1 MSGAT
6 QTWPASVELRLCA
19 EAGRTRLARCA
30 HQGPLYVQRPF
41 YPEGPAH
48 PHFYLLHPPGGIVSG
63 DQLQIRVDMAAD
75 SSALMT
81 TPGAAR
87 VYRARDHNPQQ
98 CQSSRLRLDTGA
110 ILEWFP
116 METIVYD
123 GASVAL
129 ETTVELAEDSRFIG
143 WELNC
148 FGLPASNQPFSRGR
162 FAQRY
167 RIMREGAPVF
177 VDSFSLDD
185 SNRSLMLSGP
195 AGLRGQ
201 PVTGIFL
208 AGPFA
213 GGECASLLQALR
225 DATPDNGVALS
236 WSGDWLVGRYLGASA
251 DRARKLYLVWW
262 RILRP
267 SLLGRDACVPRIWF
281 T

>member
-1 MSGAT
+1 
-6 QTWPASVELRLCA
+6 
-19 EAGRTRLARCA
+19 
-30 HQGPLYVQRPF
+30 
-41 YPEGPAH
+41 
-48 PHFYLLHPPGGIVSG
+48 
-63 DQLQIRVDMAAD
+63 
-75 SSALMT
+75 
-81 TPGAAR
+81 
-87 VYRARDHNPQQ
+87 
-98 CQSSRLRLDTGA
+98 
-110 ILEWFP
+110 

-148 FGLPASNQPFSRGR
+148 FGLPASNQPFSCGR